1 MALSQ
6 GRGGQRFSTNIWPGY
21 VDALSTLILV
31 LTFVVTIF
39 MVVQY
44 VLREQINTQGS
55 ELEALGAQVADLADA
70 LSLIHISEPTRPY

>member
-39 MVVQY
+39 MVVQ
-44 VLREQINTQGS
+44 
-55 ELEALGAQVADLADA
+55 
-70 LSLIHISEPTRPY
+70 